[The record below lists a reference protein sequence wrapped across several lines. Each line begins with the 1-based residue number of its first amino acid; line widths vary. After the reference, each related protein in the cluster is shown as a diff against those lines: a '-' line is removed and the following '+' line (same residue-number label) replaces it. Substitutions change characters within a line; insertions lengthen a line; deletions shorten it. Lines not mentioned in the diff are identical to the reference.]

1 MTWSRQDAP
10 QGSDLE
16 AEMGVLRA
24 GGGKCSSGGR
34 GSETWNRLRVFVGR
48 ASVCHQD
55 TAVSPRSLLNGVSHT
70 LTPRKCKIMPLLNGP
85 WLSKYS

>member
-1 MTWSRQDAP
+1 MP
-10 QGSDLE
+10 
-16 AEMGVLRA
+16 LREVTLKQRWECSGR